1 MKRIARLLR
10 NRRIDT
16 TPIMFTA
23 WRSALADGVTARG
36 LARDLLAGLLVGVVA
51 LPLSMALSIAIGMSP
66 QAGLYTA
73 IVGGAVAAV
82 FGGSRVQVTGP
93 TAAFIV
99 ILVPVVT
106 QFGAAGLMIASMIAG
121 FVLLGMGLLRMGR
134 LVEYIPF
141 PVTAGFTLGIA
152 VSIAIIQLKDLL
164 GLAVA
169 PSESAVEKLIE
180 SARAIGTMQP
190 GDAIIGVG
198 TLILLIAAAK
208 FWRKIPAA
216 LIVLPLVSAAAV
228 GLGVVAPE
236 WKPATIASRFHA
248 MIDGVEVAGIP
259 QVAPHFDWPWTVS
272 DGHAPLAWSF
282 DTVRGL
288 LRASMAIALLGAIES
303 LLSAVIADGITGKRH
318 HPDGELVGQGLANIA
333 APLFGGF
340 AATGALARTA
350 ANIRAGATSPLA
362 SIVHAAFLLAAILLL
377 APLLG
382 YLPMASLAALL
393 IMVAWGMSDLRH
405 CAFVVRTAPLG
416 DSATLIICFLLT
428 IIFDMVVAVAAG
440 FVLASIL
447 FMRRMSELS
456 AVDLN
461 PAGHGN
467 GEGAT
472 PKGILYY
479 RIRGPLFFGAA
490 QRAMG
495 EVQFRRGEY
504 AAVVDL
510 TDVPM
515 IDATGIINL
524 ESALNRLKEA
534 GIPVALTGVQPAAR
548 EVLEQAGFAEI
559 YDGVRTFETAREAFD
574 ALQAERAMPAAS

>member
-1 MKRIARLLR
+1 
-10 NRRIDT
+10 
-16 TPIMFTA
+16 MFTA
-23 WRSALADGVTARG
+23 CRSAIADGVTARG
-36 LARDLLAGLLVGVVA
+36 LGRDVLAGLLVGVVA
-51 LPLSMALSIAIGMSP
+51 LPLSMALAIGTGMPP

-73 IVGGAVAAV
+73 IVGGVVAAI

-99 ILVPVVT
+99 ILVPVVA
-106 QFGAAGLMIASMIAG
+106 QFGVAGLMIASMAAG
-121 FVLLGMGLLRMGR
+121 VALMALGFFRMGR

-152 VSIAIIQLKDLL
+152 VSIAILQLKDMF
-164 GLAVA
+164 GLTIEH
-169 PSESAVEKLIE
+169 SDSAIEKLIQSVE
-180 SARAIGTMQP
+180 AFASFQM
-190 GDAIIGVG
+190 GDAILGVS
-198 TLILLIAAAK
+198 TLMLLIVFAK

-216 LIVLPLVSAAAV
+216 LVVLPLVSLLAI
-228 GLGVVAPE
+228 GLGWLVPA
-236 WKPATIASRFHA
+236 WQPATIASRFHT

-259 QVAPHFDWPWTVS
+259 QAAPHFAWPWIAS
-272 DGHAPLAWSF
+272 AQLPAIDWSY

-288 LRASMAIALLGAIES
+288 LRAAVAIALLGAIES
-303 LLSAVIADGITGKRH
+303 LLSAVIADGVTGKRH
-318 HPDGELVGQGLANIA
+318 DPDGELVGQGLANVI

-350 ANIRAGATSPLA
+350 ANIRAGATTPLA
-362 SIVHAAFLLAAILLL
+362 SIVHAVFLLAAVLAL

-393 IMVAWGMSDLRH
+393 VMVAWGMSDLRH
-405 CAFVVRTAPLG
+405 CVFVVRTAPLG
-416 DSATLIICFLLT
+416 DSATLLICFLLT
-428 IIFDMVVAVAAG
+428 VVFDMVVAVGAG

-456 AVDLN
+456 AVELN
-461 PAGHGN
+461 PVEHG
-467 GEGAT
+467 ETVRAS
-472 PKGILYY
+472 PAGILYY

-490 QRAMG
+490 QRAMS
-495 EVQFRRGEY
+495 EVQFRQGEY

-515 IDATGIINL
+515 IDATGIVNL
-524 ESALNRLKEA
+524 ESAINRLKEA
-534 GIPVALTGVQPAAR
+534 GIPVALTGVQSAAH

-559 YDGVRTFETAREAFD
+559 YGGVRTFDTAQEAFRV
-574 ALQAERAMPAAS
+574 LESERTLVQ